1 MGFGLRQELR
11 ASQRLVLTPALR
23 GALEILAL
31 PVLELEQ
38 IVVRIA
44 SENPFLELE
53 SWPEGPVVGW
63 EDLRQV
69 SAYQASEAG
78 EGEENEQERGP
89 LLRRRSLN
97 EIETG
102 ATWPDAGAD
111 TVDPVADI
119 PAPWPCSLYA
129 YLHWQLDL
137 EPLPASVVM
146 HARIIIDALDPC
158 GFLTEDIEQIAA
170 RARVEPK
177 HLAEAL
183 EVVRRLDPPGVG
195 ARDAR
200 ECLLLQLRRRREE
213 AQAGGSAWRAGSAA
227 DIAERILAEFAD
239 LLVQRRGSLQRLAR
253 ELQVSLHDLG
263 AALDLL
269 RTLRPFPAAE
279 LVSEPVPVAQPDLTV
294 QRAGDGSLNV
304 WVNGDA
310 LPKVRFRREYAR
322 RVMRELTDPRE
333 REAVRK
339 WLEEARWVEQGLI
352 RRNLTL
358 QRLGEVLLVLQPEFF
373 AAGPRYLRP
382 MRLDDVAARLHLH
395 KSTVSRAIRGKYIQ
409 TPHGMFPLASL
420 FSAGLDSRG
429 EESAISAR
437 VVKERIRALIAGE
450 DSARPFSDAFLQK
463 ILEREGVRIS
473 RRTVA
478 KYRAELG
485 IPPCHRRVGRGKKG

>member
-1 MGFGLRQELR
+1 
-11 ASQRLVLTPALR
+11 
-23 GALEILAL
+23 
-31 PVLELEQ
+31 
-38 IVVRIA
+38 
-44 SENPFLELE
+44 
-53 SWPEGPVVGW
+53 
-63 EDLRQV
+63 
-69 SAYQASEAG
+69 
-78 EGEENEQERGP
+78 
-89 LLRRRSLN
+89 
-97 EIETG
+97 
-102 ATWPDAGAD
+102 
-111 TVDPVADI
+111 
-119 PAPWPCSLYA
+119 
-129 YLHWQLDL
+129 
-137 EPLPASVVM
+137 
-146 HARIIIDALDPC
+146 
-158 GFLTEDIEQIAA
+158 
-170 RARVEPK
+170 
-177 HLAEAL
+177 
-183 EVVRRLDPPGVG
+183 
-195 ARDAR
+195 
-200 ECLLLQLRRRREE
+200 
-213 AQAGGSAWRAGSAA
+213 
-227 DIAERILAEFAD
+227 
-239 LLVQRRGSLQRLAR
+239 
-253 ELQVSLHDLG
+253 
-263 AALDLL
+263 
-269 RTLRPFPAAE
+269 
-279 LVSEPVPVAQPDLTV
+279 
-294 QRAGDGSLNV
+294 
-304 WVNGDA
+304 
-310 LPKVRFRREYAR
+310 
-322 RVMRELTDPRE
+322 MRELTDPRE